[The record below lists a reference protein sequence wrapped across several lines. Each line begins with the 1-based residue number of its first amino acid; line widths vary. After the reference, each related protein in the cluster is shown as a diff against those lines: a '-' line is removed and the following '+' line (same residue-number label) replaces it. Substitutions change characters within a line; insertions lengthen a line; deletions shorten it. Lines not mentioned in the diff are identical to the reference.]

1 MLGIQVQLA
10 NLPRQRALRIY
21 IYPEVNLDTSALPD
35 RSGVF
40 RSELAL
46 WVGTMSAMLF
56 MAFGDTWLTDL
67 SNPLWYGF
75 LFVWLFAIMLWLAFG
90 VVRHADSLAVILGEP
105 YGTLVLTVSV
115 ISIEVIMISAVM
127 LTGANNPTLGRD
139 TLFAVLM
146 IVLNGM
152 LGITLLLGGLR
163 HREQNYNLR
172 GAATYL
178 GVIIPLAG
186 LGLILPRYMPAAPG
200 GQVTTL
206 VAVWLILVS
215 VILYGAF
222 LWIQTLRHSG
232 FFRQPSPRDGTS
244 ELLADEHGDIKVR
257 SLGYHALLLPLTMLP
272 IVLLSKKMA
281 VLVDHGITT
290 VGAPQAL
297 GGFLVAVLVL
307 SPEGMAAIKSALS
320 NQLQRTMNIALGSAL
335 STIGLTIP
343 AVLGI
348 SLVTGATVELGLGE
362 AEVYLLLFTL
372 LVAVVNFTME
382 RTNVLHGLVHLVLFF
397 TYIVLIFD

>member
-1 MLGIQVQLA
+1 MTRPLLG
-10 NLPRQRALRIY
+10 
-21 IYPEVNLDTSALPD
+21 
-35 RSGVF
+35 RSGVV
-40 RSELAL
+40 RSELSLWFGAATAAL
-46 WVGTMSAMLF
+46 FLVY
-56 MAFGDTWLTDL
+56 GDAWLTDL
-67 SNPLWYGF
+67 SNPLWFGL
-75 LFVWLFAIMLWLAFG
+75 LFAWLFAVMLWLAFG

-105 YGTLVLTVSV
+105 YGTLILTVSV

-146 IVLNGM
+146 IVLNGI

-163 HREQNYNLR
+163 HREQSYNLR
-172 GAATYL
+172 GASTYL

-215 VILYGAF
+215 VTLYGAF

-232 FFRQPSPRDGTS
+232 FFQQPSPRNGTA
-244 ELLADEHGDIKVR
+244 ELLGDEHGDIQVR
-257 SLGYHALLLPLTMLP
+257 SRGYHALLLPLIMLP

-281 VLVDHGITT
+281 VLVDHGIATI
-290 VGAPQAL
+290 GAPQAL

-307 SPEGMAAIKSALS
+307 SPEGMAAIKSALN

-382 RTNVLHGLVHLVLFF
+382 RTNVLHGLVHLVLFL

>member
-1 MLGIQVQLA
+1 MSSRGHGLEMIRTELG
-10 NLPRQRALRIY
+10 
-21 IYPEVNLDTSALPD
+21 
-35 RSGVF
+35 
-40 RSELAL
+40 L
-46 WVGTMSAMLF
+46 WVGAVTAVLF
-56 MAFGDTWLTDL
+56 TVFGDSWLADL
-67 SNPLWYGF
+67 SNLPWFGF
-75 LFVWLFAIMLWLAFG
+75 LFIWLFAVMLWLAFG

-105 YGTLVLTVSV
+105 YGTLILTVSV
-115 ISIEVIMISAVM
+115 ISIEVIMISAVI
-127 LTGANNPTLGRD
+127 LTGANIPTLARD
-139 TLFAVLM
+139 MLMAVLM

-163 HREQNYNLR
+163 HREQSYNLR

-178 GVIIPLAG
+178 GVLIPLAG

-200 GQVTTL
+200 GEVTTL
-206 VAVWLILVS
+206 MSVWLIAVS
-215 VILYGAF
+215 VTLYGAF

-232 FFRQPSPRDGTS
+232 FFRQPVPLEEAQ
-244 ELLADEHGDIKVR
+244 ELLGDEHGHIVVR
-257 SLGYHALLLPLTMLP
+257 SLGYHAALLPLTMLP

-281 VLVDHGITT
+281 ALVDHGIAT

-297 GGFLVAVLVL
+297 GGFLVAILVL
-307 SPEGMAAIKSALS
+307 SPEGMAAVKAALG
-320 NQLQRTMNIALGSAL
+320 NKLQRTMNISLGSAL

-348 SLVTGATVELGLGE
+348 SLVTGATIELGLGE

-382 RTNVLHGLVHLVLFF
+382 RTNVLHGLVHLVLFL
-397 TYIVLIFD
+397 TYVVLIFD

>member
-1 MLGIQVQLA
+1 M
-10 NLPRQRALRIY
+10 
-21 IYPEVNLDTSALPD
+21 DTSSLLG
-35 RSGVF
+35 RSGIF

-46 WVGTMSAMLF
+46 WVGAVTAALF
-56 MAFGDTWLTDL
+56 MAFGDGWLTDL
-67 SNPLWYGF
+67 SNPIWYGF

-105 YGTLVLTVSV
+105 YGTLILTVSV

-127 LTGANNPTLGRD
+127 LTGENNPTLGRD

-152 LGITLLLGGLR
+152 LGITLLIGGLR
-163 HREQNYNLR
+163 HREQSYNLR
-172 GAATYL
+172 GASTYL

-200 GQVTTL
+200 GQVTPL

-215 VILYGAF
+215 ITLYGAF

-244 ELLADEHGDIKVR
+244 ELLADEHGDIQVR

-281 VLVDHGITT
+281 VLVDHGIAT

-307 SPEGMAAIKSALS
+307 SPEGMAAIKSALN

-343 AVLGI
+343 AILGI
-348 SLVTGATVELGLGE
+348 SLVTGATVELGLGG
-362 AEVYLLLFTL
+362 AEGHLLMFTL
-372 LVAVVNFTME
+372 LVAVVNFAME
-382 RTNVLHGLVHLVLFF
+382 RTNVLHGLIHLVLFL
-397 TYIVLIFD
+397 TYLVLIFD

>member
-1 MLGIQVQLA
+1 MDSSSLS
-10 NLPRQRALRIY
+10 N
-21 IYPEVNLDTSALPD
+21 
-35 RSGVF
+35 RSGVL
-40 RSELAL
+40 RSELGLWAGAATAL
-46 WVGTMSAMLF
+46 AFT
-56 MAFGDTWLTDL
+56 AFGGAWLSDL

-75 LFVWLFAIMLWLAFG
+75 VFFWLFAVMLWLAFG

-105 YGTLVLTVSV
+105 YGTLILTVSV

-163 HREQNYNLR
+163 HREQSYNLR
-172 GAATYL
+172 GASTYL

-200 GQVTTL
+200 GQVTTM

-215 VILYGAF
+215 IVLYGAF

-232 FFRQPSPRDGTS
+232 FFQQPSPRDGTS
-244 ELLADEHGDIKVR
+244 ELLADEHGDLQVR

-281 VLVDHGITT
+281 VLVDHGIATI
-290 VGAPQAL
+290 GAPQAL

-307 SPEGMAAIKSALS
+307 SPEGMAAIKSALD
-320 NQLQRTMNIALGSAL
+320 NKLQRTMNIALGSGL

-362 AEVYLLLFTL
+362 AEAYLLLFTL
-372 LVAVVNFTME
+372 LVAVVNLNME